1 MLKITDTVKVISKT
15 NCGGIMKELIPVG
28 TICIIVSEHKDKDGS
43 IYYGVTPFHNRNDLF
58 YYLESE
64 LEKGSLQ
71 WVKESESPSGS
82 EENGHVVWV
91 TAKPLIAE
99 TLLKQAEEIPDFA
112 EKMNEICCG
121 TMTSYDEST
130 WIAPYIISTIR
141 ECKTDREFEIANTM
155 LTCCCG
161 ASFESLINQIIDQD
175 LLTSLIGKTFAA
187 KLFLDELQNIFEQK
201 YGFELCWDNKETEVW
216 DGKEYRK
223 MNFHCWHPQNIL
235 RMFWMFLEY
244 TDEYVKILDGYL
256 EVL

>member
-43 IYYGVTPFHNRNDLF
+43 IYYGVTPLHNRNDLF

-112 EKMNEICCG
+112 NKMNDICCDS
-121 TMTSYDEST
+121 MRNYDNST
-130 WIAPYIISTIR
+130 WIASYIISTIR

-155 LTCCCG
+155 LSCCCG
-161 ASFESLINQIIDQD
+161 MSFESLINQIVDQD
-175 LLTSLIGKTFAA
+175 LLSSLIGKTFAA
-187 KLFLDELQNIFEQK
+187 ESFLDELQIVFKQK
-201 YGFELCWDNKETEVW
+201 YNCELCWEDKETEVW

-223 MNFHCWHPQNIL
+223 MNFRCWPSENIL
-235 RMFWMFLEY
+235 RMFWMSLEC
-244 TDEYVKILDGYL
+244 DGKYVKLLDGYL
-256 EVL
+256 EDL